1 MYDFSIDY
9 SSIDIKDILNI
20 YSVKIQI
27 KKMKKKEDKIRFR
40 FIKSVCYSITFWKT
54 ITWDACI

>member
-27 KKMKKKEDKIRFR
+27 KKVKKKEDKIRFR
-40 FIKSVCYSITFWKT
+40 FIRSVCYSITFWKT
-54 ITWDACI
+54 IT

>member
-9 SSIDIKDILNI
+9 SLIDIKDILNI

-27 KKMKKKEDKIRFR
+27 KKNEKERR
-40 FIKSVCYSITFWKT
+40 
-54 ITWDACI
+54 